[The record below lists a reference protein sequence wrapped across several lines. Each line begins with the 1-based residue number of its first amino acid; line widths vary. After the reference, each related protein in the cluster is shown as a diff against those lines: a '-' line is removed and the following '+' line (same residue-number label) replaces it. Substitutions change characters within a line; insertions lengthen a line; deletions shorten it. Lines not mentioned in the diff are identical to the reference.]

1 MTNDDLPN
9 VGDDPR
15 RLVRLDAVHNFRDL
29 GGYPTVDGRV
39 TRWGRLYRADGLY
52 RLTPDDLD
60 VVRGL
65 GLQTVIDLRTDQEI
79 DLHGAFAVDYHPVQY
94 RQLSVLDQMWTDLP
108 EIDITGRSP
117 EEFLEWAYLDMLRTA
132 GERFAMAVDH
142 LAQPGM
148 LPAVFHCAAGK
159 DRTGVLAL
167 LVLGA
172 LGVRHEYIVADY
184 ALSAEGM
191 ERMREWARRESP
203 ERLDRMAEN
212 PLVFSEA
219 LPDSMHRVITAIVE
233 RHGSLRDYVLHLGV
247 PAASIATLEAELLGD
262 TLRP

>member
-1 MTNDDLPN
+1 MMSFDSLPT

-15 RLVRLDAVHNFRDL
+15 RVVRLDAVHNFRDL

-52 RLTPDDLD
+52 RLTADDLE

-65 GLQTVIDLRTDQEI
+65 GLQLVVDLRTDQEI
-79 DLHGAFAVDYHPVQY
+79 DLHDRFPVAYHPVRY

-132 GERFAMAVDH
+132 GERFAMALDH
-142 LAQPGM
+142 LAQPGH

-184 ALSAEGM
+184 ALSADGM

-219 LPDSMHRVITAIVE
+219 LPASMHGVIDAIVQ

-247 PAASIATLEAELLGD
+247 PAESLARLEAELLEP
-262 TLRP
+262 L